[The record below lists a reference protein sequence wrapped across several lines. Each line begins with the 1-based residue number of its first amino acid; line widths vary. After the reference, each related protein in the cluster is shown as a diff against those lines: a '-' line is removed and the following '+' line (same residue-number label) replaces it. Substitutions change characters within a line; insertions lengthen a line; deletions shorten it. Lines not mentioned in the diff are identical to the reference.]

1 MSHAILPDPVALAA
15 ELIRRPSVTP
25 ADAGAMDILEQALSG
40 LGFACRRMRFGEI
53 ENLYAKVGTGRPNLC
68 FAGHTDVVPAGD
80 SAGWTRPP
88 FAGAVEAGTLHG
100 RGAADM
106 KGAIG
111 AFVAAAGRV
120 LARGAVPGAIS
131 LLITGDEEGVAEDG
145 TKAVVATLA
154 AEAEA
159 IDHCIVGEP
168 TSQARLGDMIKI
180 GRRGSLNSQV
190 TVDGVQGHVAYPD
203 RAANP
208 VPVLVRLL
216 SRLIARRLDDGFEG
230 FQPSN
235 LEVTTIDVGN
245 PATNVIPARASAR
258 LNIRFNP
265 AHAGAQL
272 AGWIEAEARAAGEG
286 FAGRVGVETRI
297 SGEAFLTRQ
306 GPFTDLV
313 AAATA
318 KTTGVTPELSTS
330 GGTSDARFIRALCPV
345 VELGLVGTT
354 MHKVDEQVA
363 VADVE
368 RLTDVYERII
378 VSYFKEFS

>member
-1 MSHAILPDPVALAA
+1 
-15 ELIRRPSVTP
+15 
-25 ADAGAMDILEQALSG
+25 
-40 LGFACRRMRFGEI
+40 
-53 ENLYAKVGTGRPNLC
+53 
-68 FAGHTDVVPAGD
+68 
-80 SAGWTRPP
+80 
-88 FAGAVEAGTLHG
+88 
-100 RGAADM
+100 M

>member
-1 MSHAILPDPVALAA
+1 VSNAIPPDPVALAA

-25 ADAGAMDILEQALSG
+25 ADAGAMDVLEKNLRG
-40 LGFACRRMRFGEI
+40 LGFTCRRMRFGEI
-53 ENLYAKVGTGRPNLC
+53 ENLYAKVGVGRPNLC
-68 FAGHTDVVPAGD
+68 FAGHTDVVPPGD
-80 SAGWTRPP
+80 ANAWTTPP
-88 FAGAVEAGTLHG
+88 FAGAVKTGILHG

-120 LARGAVPGAIS
+120 LARGEVPGAIS

-145 TKAVVATLA
+145 TKAVVAALQ
-154 AEAEA
+154 AEGEP

-180 GRRGSLNSQV
+180 GRRGSLNSQI
-190 TVDGVQGHVAYPD
+190 TVEGVQGHVAYPD

-208 VPVLVRLL
+208 VPILIRLL
-216 SRLIARRLDDGFEG
+216 SRLTARRLDDGYEG

-245 PATNVIPARASAR
+245 AASNVIPARATAR

-265 AHAGAQL
+265 THTGAQL
-272 AGWIEAEARAAGEG
+272 IEWIEAEARSAGEG
-286 FAGRVGVETRI
+286 SSGRVSVNTQI
-297 SGEAFLTRQ
+297 SGEAFLTRR
-306 GPFTDLV
+306 GPFTDLIAAMTEEV
-313 AAATA
+313 A
-318 KTTGVTPELSTS
+318 GVTPELSTS
-330 GGTSDARFIRALCPV
+330 GGTSDARFIRFLCPV

-363 VADVE
+363 VADIE
-368 RLTDVYERII
+368 RLTRLYERII
-378 VSYFKEFS
+378 DGYFKEFA

>member
-1 MSHAILPDPVALAA
+1 VSQAIPPDPVALAA

-25 ADAGAMDILEQALSG
+25 ADAGAMDVLEHALSG

-53 ENLYAKVGTGRPNLC
+53 ENLYAKVGQGRPNLC

-80 SAGWTRPP
+80 SGAWSRPP
-88 FAGAVEAGTLHG
+88 FDGAVEAGILHG

-106 KGAIG
+106 KGSIG
-111 AFVAAAGRV
+111 AFVAAAARV
-120 LARGAVPGAIS
+120 LARGPVPGAVS

-145 TKAVVATLA
+145 TRAVVEALA
-154 AEAEA
+154 AEGEA

-180 GRRGSLNSQV
+180 GRRGSLNAHIIV
-190 TVDGVQGHVAYPD
+190 EGVQGHVAYPD

-208 VPVLVRLL
+208 APVLVRLL
-216 SRLIARRLDDGFEG
+216 ERLIARRLDDGFEG

-235 LEVTTIDVGN
+235 LEITTIDVGN

-258 LNIRFNP
+258 VNIRFNP
-265 AHAGAQL
+265 THTGARL
-272 AGWIEAEARAAGEG
+272 AEWIQAEAKAAGG
-286 FAGRVGVETRI
+286 HFAGQVLVETRI

-318 KTTGVTPELSTS
+318 AVSGVTPELSTS

-345 VELGLVGTT
+345 VELGLVGAT
-354 MHKVDEQVA
+354 MHKVDEQVE
-363 VADVE
+363 VADIQ
-368 RLTDVYERII
+368 RLTELYERII
-378 VSYFKEFS
+378 ESYFKEFA